1 MTASRVHTLQRAL
14 GTAQALACGSALLI
28 LLARSAPA
36 QFGYFGQNKIQY
48 RGFDWHVLR
57 GEHVDLYYYPEEQ
70 ELARVAL
77 TYAEE
82 SYGALER
89 RFNHHPHRRIP
100 LIIYASHSDFEQT
113 NVLPFVPPEGLL
125 GVTEFLKQRVA
136 LPFTGSYFDFR
147 HTLRHELVHVFQL
160 SLTNQAFA
168 RYPRVR
174 HVDPP
179 LWWTEGLA
187 EYFSAGEDSRDEMI
201 LRDLTVSGRLPALRE
216 LTYASGGIVYP
227 LGGAIH
233 HFLASTYGEWRID
246 EVYRD
251 VWKYGAFE
259 DEVHAVYGRT
269 LEQLS
274 DEWQYWMRQRYYPA
288 VVAAEPLSITARVLT
303 KLAIK
308 PAVYGAPE
316 GADSARGVLY
326 FSPSTGYT
334 NIYAQSF
341 AGGRPRAVVKG
352 ERSAEFESFH
362 FFESRIGVS
371 SDGIVAFSSKYFDRD
386 ALFFWSLEK
395 GRVVGRYQFPG
406 LVSILSPA
414 WVPDRQ
420 SVVFSG
426 LAVSG
431 YSDLYRLWLGDGRL
445 ERLTSDRYQD
455 LDPTVSPD
463 GRTVVFSSDRTPFGP
478 QGGRNLFTL
487 DLATGTI
494 AYLTYGDWRD
504 DQPRWAPGPDG
515 RIFFASDRDGTY
527 QIYSVDSGGAG
538 RRETNTLNGAFDPE
552 WVDAE
557 HGLVFGGFADLSYNI
572 YVAQPVPQ
580 DTARRVALAAERRAP
595 EWTWPELASPQYARA
610 SAAPYERKFSLDF
623 AAGDAVVAP
632 GVGSAQGAVF
642 VFSDLLSDHQ
652 LYLLVSSFSGSG
664 FGNLLDNFSG
674 TAFYLNQSHRV
685 NWGVGAFRLRGL
697 FYEGD
702 FSTLYDET
710 SGGAFGEIRYPLSRF
725 TRIEA
730 EYRVEHSNRFD
741 VTRPDLIENGP
752 TEFHRVGW
760 LASNYL
766 SYVRDNTLW
775 LPTGPIDGGRVNL
788 TGGLVNDI
796 SHGRFDTWVVAAD
809 YRRYFRTSLRSA
821 FAVRLL
827 GYYAGG
833 ERPRRVNIGG
843 SWGLRGYP
851 RYGYVAGTRAWL
863 FNSEWRFPITDFLS
877 IGFPFGV
884 ARFPGVQGALF
895 CDVGSAATAT
905 SFGRGTLGSTGLGLR
920 MPLGPPLVLRL
931 DLGYRFH
938 SGDVDGYALPSGSRG
953 SRFVDFFFG
962 FNY

>member
-1 MTASRVHTLQRAL
+1 MTASRVVV
-14 GTAQALACGSALLI
+14 LLL
-28 LLARSAPA
+28 LLARSAAA

-82 SYGALER
+82 SYGVLER
-89 RFNHHPHRRIP
+89 RFTHHPHRRTP

-201 LRDLTVSGRLPALRE
+201 LRDLTVSGRLPALRD

-308 PAVYGAPE
+308 PALYGAPE

-341 AGGRPRAVVKG
+341 AGARPRAVVKG

-386 ALFFWSLEK
+386 ALFLWSLAK
-395 GRVVGRYQFPG
+395 RRVVGRYQFPE

-414 WVPDRQ
+414 WAPDRQ
-420 SVVFSG
+420 SIVFSG

-431 YSDLYRLWLGDGRL
+431 YSDLYRLWLADGRL

-463 GRTVVFSSDRTPFGP
+463 GHTVVFSSDRTAFGP
-478 QGGRNLFTL
+478 EGARNLFAL

-494 AYLTYGDWRD
+494 RYLTYGRWQD
-504 DQPRWAPGPDG
+504 DGPRWSTTTH
-515 RIFFASDRDGTY
+515 RVYFSSDRDGIP
-527 QIYSVDSGGAG
+527 QIYSVDANGAG
-538 RRETNTLNGAFDPE
+538 RRETSTLNGAFDPQYVE
-552 WVDAE
+552 GE
-557 HGLVFGGFADLSYNI
+557 GGLVFGGFADLSWNLYF
-572 YVAQPVPQ
+572 AHTTP
-580 DTARRVALAAERRAP
+580 DSAGATFALAEHPAAAEWA
-595 EWTWPELASPQYARA
+595 WPELASSPYARA
-610 SAAPYERKFSLDF
+610 DAAPYEKKYTLDF

-632 GVGSAQGAVF
+632 GLGSAQGALF
-642 VFSDLLSDHQ
+642 LFSDLLSDHQ
-652 LYLLVSSFSGSG
+652 VYVEVSSFQGHG
-664 FGNLLDNFSG
+664 LGNVLDNF
-674 TAFYLNQSHRV
+674 
-685 NWGVGAFRLRGL
+685 
-697 FYEGD
+697 
-702 FSTLYDET
+702 
-710 SGGAFGEIRYPLSRF
+710 
-725 TRIEA
+725 
-730 EYRVEHSNRFD
+730 
-741 VTRPDLIENGP
+741 NG
-752 TEFHRVGW
+752 
-760 LASNYL
+760 
-766 SYVRDNTLW
+766 
-775 LPTGPIDGGRVNL
+775 
-788 TGGLVNDI
+788 
-796 SHGRFDTWVVAAD
+796 
-809 YRRYFRTSLRSA
+809 
-821 FAVRLL
+821 
-827 GYYAGG
+827 
-833 ERPRRVNIGG
+833 
-843 SWGLRGYP
+843 
-851 RYGYVAGTRAWL
+851 
-863 FNSEWRFPITDFLS
+863 
-877 IGFPFGV
+877 
-884 ARFPGVQGALF
+884 
-895 CDVGSAATAT
+895 
-905 SFGRGTLGSTGLGLR
+905 
-920 MPLGPPLVLRL
+920 
-931 DLGYRFH
+931 
-938 SGDVDGYALPSGSRG
+938 
-953 SRFVDFFFG
+953 
-962 FNY
+962 